1 MFHNLET
8 LYWFFKGHTVLG
20 NLIDLKKMLY
30 CCSSIVFSPLSILTI
45 VFGLCVVNEKV
56 YFQFYFPFRC
66 KTCQQTDMIYNTI
79 FMMSKQ
85 KLKLLI
91 LNCHHNESVEKESW
105 LYLFQSSENFRRW
118 NSKMENKM
126 CYFPQDKN
134 LSFFKHYSQVRC
146 M

>member
-1 MFHNLET
+1 
-8 LYWFFKGHTVLG
+8 
-20 NLIDLKKMLY
+20 
-30 CCSSIVFSPLSILTI
+30 
-45 VFGLCVVNEKV
+45 
-56 YFQFYFPFRC
+56 
-66 KTCQQTDMIYNTI
+66 
-79 FMMSKQ
+79 MSKQ

-134 LSFFKHYSQVRC
+134 LSFFKHYSQVC
-146 M
+146 TLYVIKLEKNQDLSVMLSS